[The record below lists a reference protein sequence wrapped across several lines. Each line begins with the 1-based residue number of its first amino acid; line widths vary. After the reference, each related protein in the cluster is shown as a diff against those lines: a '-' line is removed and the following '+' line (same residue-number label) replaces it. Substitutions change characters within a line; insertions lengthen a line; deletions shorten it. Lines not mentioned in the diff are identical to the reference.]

1 MVWTGSYNKCKA
13 VGKVYRDFLYAFLFF
28 PKAKPNSYKYGID
41 KKFEQI
47 GFGGMDEKS
56 ILKRL
61 RNRDEKAFEEII
73 DLYSAY
79 VTAIV
84 RNLLSSKGTKEDVEE
99 VVADTFIALWNT
111 AERINYEEYSSIKAY
126 IAVIARNKA
135 KDWLRNAKVQNLQ
148 LMDDVLIIDNSME
161 QLIVQ
166 R

>member
-1 MVWTGSYNKCKA
+1 M
-13 VGKVYRDFLYAFLFF
+13 
-28 PKAKPNSYKYGID
+28 KPNSCRCRID

-84 RNLLSSKGTKEDVEE
+84 RNLLSSKGTREDVEE
-99 VVADTFIALWNT
+99 VVADTFISLWNT
-111 AERINYEEYSSIKAY
+111 VERIN
-126 IAVIARNKA
+126 
-135 KDWLRNAKVQNLQ
+135 
-148 LMDDVLIIDNSME
+148 
-161 QLIVQ
+161 
-166 R
+166 